1 MVLPIL
7 SLTMGGSGIN
17 NPDPL
22 TQSNYPGCDP
32 SKTYSTVNAI
42 VTLTT
47 DDGTSCMYL
56 EVTGRVESNNNLLD
70 PSTQVLLP
78 CPPICGVEGITFKG
92 LFYSYPRMV

>member
-1 MVLPIL
+1 MFVIDKEFFHSLQPTFAGIVLPI
-7 SLTMGGSGIN
+7 SLLAIGGSGIN

-22 TQSNYPGCDP
+22 TQNNCPDCDP

-56 EVTGRVESNNNLLD
+56 EVTGLVESNSKLLD
-70 PSTQVLLP
+70 PNTLVRLP
-78 CPPICGVEGITFKG
+78 CPPI
-92 LFYSYPRMV
+92 